1 MRIAMD
7 YQIFCLQ
14 AYGGISRYF
23 VRLAEQ
29 FSERS
34 ETVRIFSPLH
44 CNEYLDGLTPSLVDG
59 RRIVSSASKT
69 MRLTLPY
76 NNFISGRKISVWQPD
91 ILHETYY
98 SFFNKKPQ
106 KKPVVITV
114 YDMVHEIF
122 PDQFSRLGNISLR
135 KRNAVQRADHII
147 CISESTRRD
156 LIRLFDV
163 DDAKVSV
170 VYLGFDKF
178 SYQPSSDHSIES
190 RIVNPYLLFVG
201 NRGGYKNFAGFLKAF
216 SLSDRLKEN
225 FDIISFGGGAFTPDE
240 KSLIADLGL
249 SASKVR
255 QLAGGDDTLGNLYRG
270 AAIFVYPSLY
280 EGFGLP
286 PLEAMA
292 NDCPVALS
300 STSSMPEVVGEAG
313 AYFDPSSVEDMSSVI
328 EKLAFS
334 PSLSRA
340 LIENGRERLKKF
352 SWENCAEQT
361 LAVYRGL
368 MR

>member
-29 FSERS
+29 LSEKS
-34 ETVRIFSPLH
+34 EAVRIFSPLH
-44 CNEYLDGLTPSLVDG
+44 CNEYLHGLNPLLVDG
-59 RRIVSSASKT
+59 RRLMSSASKA

-76 NNFISGRKISVWQPD
+76 NNLISGRRISDWHADVV
-91 ILHETYY
+91 HETYY
-98 SFFNKKPQ
+98 SIFNKPPH

-135 KRNAVQRADHII
+135 KRRAVERADHII

-170 VYLGFDKF
+170 VHLGFDEF
-178 SYQPSSDHSIES
+178 CHPLSNSDVSA
-190 RIVNPYLLFVG
+190 VNRVKPYLLFVG
-201 NRGGYKNFAGFLKAF
+201 NRGGYKNFSGFLRAF
-216 SLSDRLKEN
+216 SLSARLKSE
-225 FDIISFGGGAFTPDE
+225 FDIVAFGGGAFTPAE
-240 KSLIADLGL
+240 KNMISDLGL
-249 SASKVR
+249 PDAQVKQMS
-255 QLAGGDDTLGNLYRG
+255 GGDTVLGSLYRG
-270 AAIFVYPSLY
+270 ASVFVYPSLY

-300 STSSMPEVVGEAG
+300 CTSSMPEVVGNAG
-313 AYFDPSSVEDMSSVI
+313 VYFDPSSIEDMSSVI
-328 EKLAFS
+328 ENLAFS
-334 PSLSRA
+334 PSLSRS
-340 LIENGRERLKKF
+340 LIEQGRNRLDKF
-352 SWENCAEQT
+352 SWGRCAEAT
-361 LAVYRGL
+361 LAVYKELVR
-368 MR
+368 

>member
-29 FSERS
+29 LSEKT

-44 CNEYLDGLTPSLVDG
+44 CNEYLHELNPALVDG
-59 RRIVSSASKT
+59 RRIVSSPSKA

-76 NNFISGRKISVWQPD
+76 NNFLSARKISAWQAD
-91 ILHETYY
+91 VVHETYY
-98 SFFNKKPQ
+98 SIFNKRPQ

-135 KRNAVQRADHII
+135 KRRAVERADHII

-156 LIRLFDV
+156 LISLFNV
-163 DDAKVSV
+163 DDTKVSV
-170 VYLGFDKF
+170 VHLGFDEF
-178 SYQPSSDHSIES
+178 SYQSSSFDQAASACMK
-190 RIVNPYLLFVG
+190 PYLLFVG
-201 NRGGYKNFAGFLKAF
+201 NRGGYKNFSGFLKAF
-216 SLSDRLKEN
+216 SLSVKLKAE
-225 FDIISFGGGAFTPDE
+225 FDILAFGGGAFTPAE
-240 KSLIADLGL
+240 KNLISDLGL
-249 SASKVR
+249 RAAQVR
-255 QLAGGDDTLGNLYRG
+255 QVGGGDDTLGNLYRG
-270 AAIFVYPSLY
+270 ASVFVYPSLY

-300 STSSMPEVVGEAG
+300 STSSMPEVVGDAG
-313 AYFDPSSVEDMSSVI
+313 VYFDPSSIEDMSSVI

-334 PSLSRA
+334 PSLSQA
-340 LIENGRERLKKF
+340 LINQGRNRLDKF
-352 SWENCAEQT
+352 SWGRCAEET
-361 LAVYRGL
+361 LAVYKKMVR
-368 MR
+368 